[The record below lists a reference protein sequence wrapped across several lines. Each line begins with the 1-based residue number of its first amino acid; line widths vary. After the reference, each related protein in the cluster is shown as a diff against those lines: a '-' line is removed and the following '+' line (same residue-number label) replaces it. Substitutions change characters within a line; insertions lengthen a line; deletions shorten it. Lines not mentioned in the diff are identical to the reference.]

1 MYGAHSQQPFGSP
14 AGDSDVLAARLGSSG
29 LDCSFQTMA
38 QRGILFR
45 TAELYLVIGIPE
57 ESEQMT

>member
-45 TAELYLVIGIPE
+45 TAELYRL
-57 ESEQMT
+57 SDWHS